1 MLIARIFAT
10 LLTRMALWGGLIVI
24 FLAALR
30 VATRQGRQ
38 AAEAEFVI
46 RAADARIPLR
56 ALRTSLEVTHEIEN
70 LSDDEHN
77 RRLDRWMRD

>member
-1 MLIARIFAT
+1 MVIARLFAA
-10 LLTRMALWGGLIVI
+10 LRTRMALWGGLIVI

-46 RAADARIPLR
+46 RTARARIR
-56 ALRTSLEVTHEIEN
+56 ALRTSREVTHEVEN
-70 LSDDEHN
+70 LPDDERDRH
-77 RRLDRWMRD
+77 LDRWMRD

>member
-1 MLIARIFAT
+1 MLIARLFAT
-10 LLTRMALWGGLIVI
+10 LRTRMALWGGLMVI

-30 VATRQGRQ
+30 VARRQGRQ

-46 RAADARIPLR
+46 RAADARIR

-70 LSDDEHN
+70 LSYDERN

>member
-10 LLTRMALWGGLIVI
+10 LRARMALWGSLIVI

-30 VATRQGRQ
+30 VATRRGRQ

-46 RAADARIPLR
+46 RAADARIR

>member
-10 LLTRMALWGGLIVI
+10 LRTRMALWGSLIVI

-30 VATRQGRQ
+30 VATRKGRQ

-46 RAADARIPLR
+46 RAADTRIR

>member
-1 MLIARIFAT
+1 VRVITRLFAT
-10 LLTRMALWGGLIVI
+10 LHTRMALWGGLIVI

-30 VATRQGRQ
+30 VARRQGRQ

-46 RAADARIPLR
+46 RAAHARIR

-70 LSDDEHN
+70 LPDDERD